1 MERKPGPHSS
11 PPSEMG
17 SRKPEDGRQMPE
29 AGGQEAK
36 IQKEEEVFSSGAPV
50 TIPIEDFIDLHTF
63 SPKEIK
69 IVLEEYLHAA
79 HGKGFRT
86 VRIVHGRGI
95 GVQREIVRSVL
106 SKHPLVVS
114 FKDARPEAGG
124 WGATWVVLKEQ

>member
-1 MERKPGPHSS
+1 M
-11 PPSEMG
+11 SEVG
-17 SRKPEDGRQMPE
+17 GRTPE
-29 AGGQEAK
+29 AEGQTEE
-36 IQKEEEVFSSGAPV
+36 IQDDQNAVLSSRAPV

-69 IVLEEYLHAA
+69 IVLEEYLHEAY
-79 HGKGFRT
+79 GKGFRT

-124 WGATWVVLKEQ
+124 WGATWVVLAERSET